1 MEETVGRRNNVLVV
15 SIEAKFLTLLELVG
29 IG

>member
-1 MEETVGRRNNVLVV
+1 MEETIGRRINVLVV
-15 SIEAKFLTLLELVG
+15 SIEATCITSLELVG